1 MKSSWM
7 LVAAALFALMSV
19 LVKHASI
26 SFSPAE
32 LVFYRSAFGLV
43 AIWAVIAISHRRLL
57 APLATGHL
65 KAHFWRGL
73 SGFAAL
79 VLFFYALSRLP
90 LATAVTLNYTAPL
103 FLATLSAWWLHEHH
117 GRGLNGAVLLGF
129 VGIVLLLRPQV
140 QNQAW
145 LPALAGLASGMLAA
159 VAYVNVKQLGK
170 LGEPEWRVV
179 FYFTLISTAGGAAW
193 MAVAGFHRPQP
204 EDWPW
209 LIGIGITATLA
220 QLALTRAYHR
230 GRTLTVGSL
239 AYTTVGFSALY
250 GVLLFGERL
259 PLLAWIGMAVVAAA
273 GVWAVRASTPTETD
287 SL

>member
-19 LVKHASI
+19 LVKHASAT
-26 SFSPAE
+26 FSPAE
-32 LVFYRSAFGLV
+32 LVFYRSVFGLI
-43 AIWAVIAISHRRLL
+43 AIWGVIALHQRRLL
-57 APLATGHL
+57 APLVTVHRQAHL
-65 KAHFWRGL
+65 WRGL
-73 SGFAAL
+73 AGFTAL
-79 VLFFYALSRLP
+79 VLFFYALARLP

-103 FLATLSAWWLHEHH
+103 FLAALSAWWLRERH
-117 GRGLNGAVLLGF
+117 GRGLVGAVLLGF
-129 VGIVLLLRPQV
+129 VGIGLLLRPQV
-140 QNQAW
+140 QGQAW
-145 LPALAGLASGMLAA
+145 LPALAGLVSGMLAA

-179 FYFTLISTAGGAAW
+179 FYFTLLSTVGGGAW
-193 MAVAGFHRPQP
+193 MAVAGFHLPRAA
-204 EDWPW
+204 DWPW

-273 GVWAVRASTPTETD
+273 GIWAVRASTPLRPD

>member
-19 LVKHASI
+19 LVKHASA

-32 LVFYRSAFGLV
+32 LVFYRSVFGLV
-43 AIWAVIAISHRRLL
+43 AIWGVIALGQRRLL
-57 APLATGHL
+57 APLVTVHL
-65 KAHFWRGL
+65 QAHFWRGL
-73 SGFAAL
+73 AGFTAL
-79 VLFFYALSRLP
+79 VLFFYALARLP

-103 FLATLSAWWLHEHH
+103 FLAALSAWWLRERH
-117 GRGLNGAVLLGF
+117 GRGLVGAVLLGF

-140 QNQAW
+140 QGQAW
-145 LPALAGLASGMLAA
+145 LPALAGLVSGMLAA

-179 FYFTLISTAGGAAW
+179 FYFTLISTVGGGAW
-193 MAVAGFHRPQP
+193 MALVGFHLPRAA
-204 EDWPW
+204 DWPW

-273 GVWAVRASTPTETD
+273 GIWAVRASTPLRPD

>member
-19 LVKHASI
+19 LVKQASAT
-26 SFSPAE
+26 FSPAE

-43 AIWAVIAISHRRLL
+43 AIWGVIAVSHRRLL
-57 APLATGHL
+57 APLATPHF
-65 KAHFWRGL
+65 KAHAWRGL
-73 SGFAAL
+73 SGFTAL
-79 VLFFYALSRLP
+79 VLFFYALSQLP

-103 FLATLSAWWLHEHH
+103 FLAALSAWWLRERH

-129 VGIVLLLRPQV
+129 VGIVLLLQPQV
-140 QNQAW
+140 RGQDW
-145 LPALAGLASGMLAA
+145 LPALAGLGSGMLAA
-159 VAYVNVKQLGK
+159 VAYVNVKNLGR
-170 LGEPEWRVV
+170 LGESEWRVV
-179 FYFTLISTAGGAAW
+179 FYFTLLSTIGGAVW
-193 MAVAGFHRPQP
+193 MAVAGFHRPQAG
-204 EDWPW
+204 DWPW
-209 LIGIGITATLA
+209 LIGIGVTATVA

-259 PLLAWIGMAVVAAA
+259 ALMAWLGMAVVAAA
-273 GVWAVRASTPTETD
+273 GIWAVRASTPVSPD

>member
-19 LVKHASI
+19 LVKHASAT
-26 SFSPAE
+26 FSPAE
-32 LVFYRSAFGLV
+32 LVFYRSAFGLLS
-43 AIWAVIAISHRRLL
+43 IWGVIAISQRRLL
-57 APLATGHL
+57 APLATIHFR
-65 KAHFWRGL
+65 AHVWRGL

-79 VLFFYALSRLP
+79 VLFFYALARLP

-103 FLATLSAWWLHEHH
+103 FLAALSAWWLRERH
-117 GRGLNGAVLLGF
+117 GRGIVGAVLLGF
-129 VGIVLLLRPQV
+129 AGIVLLLQPQV
-140 QNQAW
+140 RGQDW

-159 VAYVNVKQLGK
+159 VAYVNVKQLGR
-170 LGEPEWRVV
+170 LGESEWRVV
-179 FYFTLISTAGGAAW
+179 FYFTLISTVGGAAW
-193 MAVAGFHRPQP
+193 MAVAGFHMPQAD
-204 EDWPW
+204 DWPW
-209 LIGIGITATLA
+209 LIGIGITATVA

-250 GVLLFGERL
+250 GVLLFGEHL
-259 PLLAWIGMAVVAAA
+259 PLMAWIGMAVVAAA
-273 GVWAVRASTPTETD
+273 GVWAVRASTPLRRD

>member
-19 LVKHASI
+19 LVKHASA

-43 AIWAVIAISHRRLL
+43 AIWGVIAVSHRHPL
-57 APLATGHL
+57 APLATPHV

-79 VLFFYALSRLP
+79 VLFFFALARLP

-103 FLATLSAWWLHEHH
+103 FLAALSAWWLRERH

-140 QNQAW
+140 QGQAW

-159 VAYVNVKQLGK
+159 VAYVNVKQLGR

-179 FYFTLISTAGGAAW
+179 FYFTLLSTVGGGAW

-204 EDWPW
+204 ADWAW
-209 LIGIGITATLA
+209 LVGIGVTATLA

-273 GVWAVRASTPTETD
+273 GVWAVRASVPARSD

>member
-19 LVKHASI
+19 LVKHASAA
-26 SFSPAE
+26 FSPAE

-43 AIWAVIAISHRRLL
+43 AIWAVIAVSHRRLL
-57 APLATGHL
+57 ASLATPHF
-65 KAHFWRGL
+65 KTHFWRGL
-73 SGFAAL
+73 AGFVAL
-79 VLFFYALSRLP
+79 VLFFYALARLP

-103 FLATLSAWWLHEHH
+103 FLAALSAWWLRERH
-117 GRGLNGAVLLGF
+117 GRGVVGAVLLGF
-129 VGIVLLLRPQV
+129 AGIVLLLRPQV
-140 QNQAW
+140 HGQDW
-145 LPALAGLASGMLAA
+145 LPALAGLTSGMLAA

-179 FYFTLISTAGGAAW
+179 FYFTLIATAGGAAW
-193 MAVAGFHRPQP
+193 MAVAGFHRPQLN
-204 EDWPW
+204 DWPW
-209 LIGIGITATLA
+209 LIGIGVTATVA

-239 AYTTVGFSALY
+239 AYSTVGFSALY

-259 PLLAWIGMAVVAAA
+259 PLLAWIGMATVAAA
-273 GVWAVRASTPTETD
+273 GIWAVRASTPERPD
-287 SL
+287 SV

>member
-19 LVKHASI
+19 LVKHASAT
-26 SFSPAE
+26 FSPAE
-32 LVFYRSAFGLV
+32 LVFYRSAFGLL
-43 AIWAVIAISHRRLL
+43 AIWGVIAISQRRLL
-57 APLATGHL
+57 APLATPHFR
-65 KAHFWRGL
+65 AHVWRGL

-79 VLFFYALSRLP
+79 VLFFYALARLP

-103 FLATLSAWWLHEHH
+103 FLAALSAWWLRERH
-117 GRGLNGAVLLGF
+117 GRSIVGAVLLGF

-140 QNQAW
+140 QGQAW

-159 VAYVNVKQLGK
+159 VAYVNVKQLGR
-170 LGEPEWRVV
+170 LGESEWRVV
-179 FYFTLISTAGGAAW
+179 FYFTLIATVGGGAW
-193 MAVAGFHRPQP
+193 MAVAGFHIPQAA
-204 EDWPW
+204 DWPW
-209 LIGIGITATLA
+209 LIGIGVTATVA

-273 GVWAVRASTPTETD
+273 GVWAVRASTPTRPD

>member
-1 MKSSWM
+1 M

-19 LVKHASI
+19 LVKHASAT
-26 SFSPAE
+26 FSPAE

-43 AIWAVIAISHRRLL
+43 AIWTVIAISHRRLL
-57 APLATGHL
+57 APLATPHFE
-65 KAHFWRGL
+65 AHFWRGL
-73 SGFAAL
+73 AGFAAL
-79 VLFFYALSRLP
+79 VLFFFALARLP

-103 FLATLSAWWLHEHH
+103 FLAALSAWWLHERS
-117 GRGLNGAVLLGF
+117 GRGLTGAVLLGF

-140 QNQAW
+140 QGQAW
-145 LPALAGLASGMLAA
+145 LPALSGLVSGMLAA
-159 VAYVNVKQLGK
+159 VAYVNVKQLGR

-179 FYFTLISTAGGAAW
+179 FYFTLLSTAGGAAW
-193 MAVAGFHRPQP
+193 MALAGFHRPQP
-204 EDWPW
+204 GDWPW
-209 LIGIGITATLA
+209 LIGIGITATVA

-239 AYTTVGFSALY
+239 AYATVGFSALY

-259 PLLAWIGMAVVAAA
+259 PLPAWIGMAVVAAA
-273 GVWAVRASTPTETD
+273 GVWAVRASTPSQSD

>member
-19 LVKHASI
+19 LVKHAS
-26 SFSPAE
+26 STFTPAE

-43 AIWAVIAISHRRLL
+43 AIWSVIAIRQRRLL
-57 APLATGHL
+57 APLATPHF
-65 KAHFWRGL
+65 KAHAWRGL

-79 VLFFYALSRLP
+79 VLFFYALARLP

-103 FLATLSAWWLHEHH
+103 FLAALSAWWLHERH
-117 GRGLNGAVLLGF
+117 GRSVFGAVLLGF

-140 QNQAW
+140 EGQAW

-159 VAYVNVKQLGK
+159 VAYVNVKNLGK
-170 LGEPEWRVV
+170 LGESEWRVV
-179 FYFTLISTAGGAAW
+179 FYFTLLSTAGGAAW
-193 MAVAGFHRPQP
+193 MAVAGSHIPQAG
-204 EDWPW
+204 DWPL
-209 LIGIGITATLA
+209 LIGIGVTATVA

-239 AYTTVGFSALY
+239 AYSTVGFSALY
-250 GVLLFGERL
+250 GVVLFGERL
-259 PLLAWIGMAVVAAA
+259 PLLAWVGMAVVAAA
-273 GVWAVRASTPTETD
+273 GVWAVRASTPTPPD

>member
-19 LVKHASI
+19 LVKHAS
-26 SFSPAE
+26 STFSPAE
-32 LVFYRSAFGLV
+32 LVFYRSAFGLL
-43 AIWAVIAISHRRLL
+43 AIWGVIALGRRRLF
-57 APLATGHL
+57 APLATPHVQ
-65 KAHFWRGL
+65 AHFWRGL

-79 VLFFYALSRLP
+79 VLFFFALARLP

-103 FLATLSAWWLHEHH
+103 FLAALTAWWLRERH
-117 GRGLNGAVLLGF
+117 GRGLVGAVLLGF

-140 QNQAW
+140 QGQSW
-145 LPALAGLASGMLAA
+145 LPAVAGLMSGMLAA
-159 VAYVNVKQLGK
+159 VAYVNVKQLGR

-179 FYFTLISTAGGAAW
+179 FYFTLLSTVGGAAW
-193 MAVAGFHRPQP
+193 MALAGFHRPQAA
-204 EDWPW
+204 DWPW
-209 LIGIGITATLA
+209 LIGIGVTATVA

-250 GVLLFGERL
+250 GVMLFGERL
-259 PLLAWIGMAVVAAA
+259 PWQAWAGMAVVAAA
-273 GVWAVRASTPTETD
+273 GVWAVRASAPPASD

>member
-1 MKSSWM
+1 MTSGWM

-19 LVKHASI
+19 LVKHASAAY
-26 SFSPAE
+26 SPAE

-43 AIWAVIAISHRRLL
+43 SIWAVIAMRHRRLL
-57 APLATGHL
+57 APLATPHVA
-65 KAHFWRGL
+65 AHVRRGV

-79 VLFFYALSRLP
+79 VLFFFALARLP

-103 FLATLSAWWLHEHH
+103 FLAALSAWWLRERH
-117 GRGLNGAVLLGF
+117 GRGLYGAVLLGF

-140 QNQAW
+140 QGQAW

-159 VAYVNVKQLGK
+159 VAYVNVKQLGR

-179 FYFTLISTAGGAAW
+179 FFFTLISTIGGAAW
-193 MAVAGFHRPQP
+193 TAAAGFHRPQP
-204 EDWPW
+204 GDWPW
-209 LIGIGITATLA
+209 LVGIGVTATVA

-239 AYTTVGFSALY
+239 AYATVGFSALY
-250 GVLLFGERL
+250 GVLLFDERL
-259 PLLAWIGMAVVAAA
+259 PLAAWLGMAAVAAA
-273 GVWAVRASTPTETD
+273 GVWAVRASAPVRTD

>member
-1 MKSSWM
+1 M

-19 LVKHASI
+19 LVKHASAT
-26 SFSPAE
+26 FSPAE

-57 APLATGHL
+57 APLATPHF
-65 KAHFWRGL
+65 KAHWWRGL
-73 SGFAAL
+73 AGFAAL
-79 VLFFYALSRLP
+79 VLFFYALARLP

-103 FLATLSAWWLHEHH
+103 FLAALSAWWLHERH

-140 QNQAW
+140 QGQAW
-145 LPALAGLASGMLAA
+145 LPALAGLVSGMLAA
-159 VAYVNVKQLGK
+159 VAYVNVKQLGR

-179 FYFTLISTAGGAAW
+179 FYFTLLSTIGGAAW

-204 EDWPW
+204 GDWPW
-209 LIGIGITATLA
+209 LIGIGVTATVA

-259 PLLAWIGMAVVAAA
+259 PLQAWIGMAVVAAA
-273 GVWAVRASTPTETD
+273 GVWAVRASTSTRPD

>member
-19 LVKHASI
+19 LVKHASA

-43 AIWAVIAISHRRLL
+43 AIWAVIAVSHRRLL
-57 APLATGHL
+57 ASLATPHFRM
-65 KAHFWRGL
+65 HFWRGL
-73 SGFAAL
+73 AGFAAL
-79 VLFFYALSRLP
+79 VLFFYALARLP

-103 FLATLSAWWLHEHH
+103 FLAALSAWWLHERH
-117 GRGLNGAVLLGF
+117 GRGVVGAVLLGF
-129 VGIVLLLRPQV
+129 AGIVLLLRPQV
-140 QNQAW
+140 QGQDW

-179 FYFTLISTAGGAAW
+179 FYFTLIATAGGAAW
-193 MAVAGFHRPQP
+193 MAVAGFHRPQLD
-204 EDWPW
+204 DWPW
-209 LIGIGITATLA
+209 LIGIGVTATVA

-239 AYTTVGFSALY
+239 AYSTVGFSALY

-259 PLLAWIGMAVVAAA
+259 PLLAWIGMATVAAA
-273 GVWAVRASTPTETD
+273 GIWAVRASTPERPD
-287 SL
+287 SV

>member
-1 MKSSWM
+1 M

-19 LVKHASI
+19 LVKHASAT
-26 SFSPAE
+26 FSPAE

-43 AIWAVIAISHRRLL
+43 AIWTVIAISHRHVL
-57 APLATGHL
+57 APLSTPHFE
-65 KAHFWRGL
+65 AHFWRGL
-73 SGFAAL
+73 AGFAAL
-79 VLFFYALSRLP
+79 VLFFYALARLP

-103 FLATLSAWWLHEHH
+103 FLAALSAWWLRERS
-117 GRGLNGAVLLGF
+117 GRGLTGAVLLGF

-140 QNQAW
+140 QGQAW
-145 LPALAGLASGMLAA
+145 LPALAGLVSGMLAA
-159 VAYVNVKQLGK
+159 VAYVNVKQLGR

-179 FYFTLISTAGGAAW
+179 FYFTLLSTVGGAAW
-193 MAVAGFHRPQP
+193 MAVAGFHRPQAG
-204 EDWPW
+204 DWSW
-209 LIGIGITATLA
+209 LIGIGVTATVA

-239 AYTTVGFSALY
+239 AYATVGFSALY

-259 PLLAWIGMAVVAAA
+259 PLPAWIGMAVVAAA
-273 GVWAVRASTPTETD
+273 GVWAVRASTPSQPD

>member
-1 MKSSWM
+1 M

-19 LVKHASI
+19 LVKHASA

-32 LVFYRSAFGLV
+32 LVFYRSAFGLL
-43 AIWAVIAISHRRLL
+43 AIWGVIALHQRRLL
-57 APLATGHL
+57 APLATPHFR
-65 KAHFWRGL
+65 AHVWRGL

-79 VLFFYALSRLP
+79 VLFFYALARLP

-103 FLATLSAWWLHEHH
+103 FLAALSAWWLRERH
-117 GRGLNGAVLLGF
+117 GRGLVGAVLLGF

-140 QNQAW
+140 QGQAW

-159 VAYVNVKQLGK
+159 VAYVNVKQLGR

-179 FYFTLISTAGGAAW
+179 FYFTLLATAGGAAW
-193 MAVAGFHRPQP
+193 MALAGFHRPQAA
-204 EDWPW
+204 DWPW
-209 LIGIGITATLA
+209 LVGIGITATLA

-239 AYTTVGFSALY
+239 AYATVGFSALY

-259 PLLAWIGMAVVAAA
+259 PLLAWIGMAAVAAA
-273 GVWAVRASTPTETD
+273 GVWAVRASTPTQAD

>member
-1 MKSSWM
+1 M

-19 LVKHASI
+19 LVKHASAT
-26 SFSPAE
+26 FSPAE

-43 AIWAVIAISHRRLL
+43 AIWAVIALSHRRLL
-57 APLATGHL
+57 APLATPHFE
-65 KAHFWRGL
+65 AHFWRGL
-73 SGFAAL
+73 AGFAAL
-79 VLFFYALSRLP
+79 VLFFYALARLP

-103 FLATLSAWWLHEHH
+103 FLAALSVWWLRERA
-117 GRGLNGAVLLGF
+117 GRGLTGAVLLGF

-140 QNQAW
+140 QGQAW
-145 LPALAGLASGMLAA
+145 LPALAGLVSGMLAA
-159 VAYVNVKQLGK
+159 VAYVNVKQLGR

-179 FYFTLISTAGGAAW
+179 FYFTLLSTVGGAAW

-204 EDWPW
+204 GDWSW
-209 LIGIGITATLA
+209 LIGIGVTATVA

-250 GVLLFGERL
+250 GVLLFGEQL
-259 PLLAWIGMAVVAAA
+259 PLMAWIGMAVVAAA
-273 GVWAVRASTPTETD
+273 GVWAVRASTPSRSD

>member
-7 LVAAALFALMSV
+7 LVAAALFALMGV
-19 LVKHASI
+19 LVKHASGT
-26 SFSPAE
+26 FSPAE
-32 LVFYRSAFGLV
+32 LVFYRSAFGLL
-43 AIWAVIAISHRRLL
+43 AIWGVIAVSHRRLL

-79 VLFFYALSRLP
+79 VLFFYAIARLP

-103 FLATLSAWWLHEHH
+103 FLAALSAWWLRERHA
-117 GRGLNGAVLLGF
+117 RGLVGAVGLGF

-140 QNQAW
+140 QGQAW
-145 LPALAGLASGMLAA
+145 LPALAGLVSGMLAA

-179 FYFTLISTAGGAAW
+179 FYFTLLATAGGAAW
-193 MAVAGFHRPQP
+193 MAVAGFHRPQTS
-204 EDWPW
+204 DWPW
-209 LIGIGITATLA
+209 LVGIGVTATLA

-239 AYTTVGFSALY
+239 AYATVGFSALY

-259 PLLAWIGMAVVAAA
+259 PLPAWIGMGVVAAA
-273 GVWAVRASTPTETD
+273 GVWAVRASTATQTD

>member
-19 LVKHASI
+19 LVKHAS
-26 SFSPAE
+26 STFSPAE

-43 AIWAVIAISHRRLL
+43 AIWGVIAVSHRRLL
-57 APLATGHL
+57 SPLATVHI

-73 SGFAAL
+73 SGFTAL
-79 VLFFYALSRLP
+79 VLFFFALSRLP

-103 FLATLSAWWLHEHH
+103 FLAALSAWWLRERH
-117 GRGLNGAVLLGF
+117 GRGIVGAVLLGF

-140 QNQAW
+140 QGQDW

-159 VAYVNVKQLGK
+159 VAYVNVKNLGR
-170 LGEPEWRVV
+170 LGESEWRVV
-179 FYFTLISTAGGAAW
+179 FYFTLLSTAGGAAW
-193 MAVAGFHRPQP
+193 MAVAGFHMPQAA
-204 EDWPW
+204 DWPW
-209 LIGIGITATLA
+209 LIGIGVTATLA

-273 GVWAVRASTPTETD
+273 GVWAVRASTSTQPD